1 MKKIE
6 LQEQKEIVF
15 SILCKFDDF
24 CRENDIDYF
33 LAFGTCLGAA
43 RHSGF
48 IPWDDDI
55 DVAMTRE
62 NYNKFLATWKDT
74 DQYKLL
80 CNEKYGKSYYSP
92 LPKIIDRRTILD
104 QISRTEKFDLGLY
117 VDIFVLDYVSSSN
130 VENIVAESIKL
141 SKNYLMS
148 TTKYRFRKW
157 YDSYD
162 NLNKFF
168 RKIRGEEYYTKC
180 LVELINK
187 EKKEYS
193 ETMAVINFML
203 YKKWWPS
210 EIFEKSSELL
220 FNGRYFKVPYDF
232 EKYLTITY
240 GDYMTLPPEEKR
252 ISNHLFDAYWKEDGN
267 IQSIEC

>member
-162 NLNKFF
+162 NLNKFVENYGVIEYNVNGVNYTSLSGSLTPVLSNNYMVFEADEKILNASSINLVLNF
-168 RKIRGEEYYTKC
+168 RDIK
-180 LVELINK
+180 
-187 EKKEYS
+187 YS
-193 ETMAVINFML
+193 
-203 YKKWWPS
+203 
-210 EIFEKSSELL
+210 
-220 FNGRYFKVPYDF
+220 G
-232 EKYLTITY
+232 YL
-240 GDYMTLPPEEKR
+240 KR
-252 ISNHLFDAYWKEDGN
+252 
-267 IQSIEC
+267 